1 MFLSQFHLIE
11 MNEMKFLTN
20 VYGPKKPLEKI
31 HFLNS
36 TQALHPLIE
45 NDPWITGGDFNIIIS
60 LEEN

>member
-1 MFLSQFHLIE
+1 
-11 MNEMKFLTN
+11 MNEMRFLTN

-45 NDPWITGGDFNIIIS
+45 NDPWIIGGDFNIIIS
-60 LEEN
+60 LDENQWKF